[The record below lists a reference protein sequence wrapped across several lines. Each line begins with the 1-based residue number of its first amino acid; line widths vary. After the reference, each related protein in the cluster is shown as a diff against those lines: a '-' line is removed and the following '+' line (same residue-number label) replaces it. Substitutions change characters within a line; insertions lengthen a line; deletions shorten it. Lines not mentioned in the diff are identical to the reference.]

1 MLLNLVSVCHTEDR
15 NVLLGFINRYLPN
28 LPKEKD
34 TIITQLLDCA
44 IAYYQDFVKPN
55 KRFKEPNE
63 KEKKALT
70 ELEKKL
76 TTLKEGTEAEEIQTI
91 VYDVGKSHFDDLRG
105 WFKSIYQILFG
116 QEAGPRMGS
125 FIVLYGIQETCE
137 LINSALKRKN

>member
-1 MLLNLVSVCHTEDR
+1 M
-15 NVLLGFINRYLPN
+15 
-28 LPKEKD
+28 
-34 TIITQLLDCA
+34 ITQLLDCA

-76 TTLKEGTEAEEIQTI
+76 TTLKDGTDAEEIQTI

-116 QEAGPRMGS
+116 QEDGPRMGS

-137 LINSALKRKN
+137 LINSALKREN